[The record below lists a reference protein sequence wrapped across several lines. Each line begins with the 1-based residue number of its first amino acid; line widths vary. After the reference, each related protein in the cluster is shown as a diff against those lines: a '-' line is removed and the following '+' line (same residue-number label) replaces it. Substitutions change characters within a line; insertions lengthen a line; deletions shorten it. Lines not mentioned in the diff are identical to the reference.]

1 MFYTKPSTPAADPS
15 PIESITYT
23 KRGVDTTL
31 AHIISLH
38 AANNVID
45 ATYLSSD
52 SVTPSGEQLGD
63 TCRVEASLC
72 QAECCPQTGAA
83 STPICTHLSQLLRPH
98 DAGPT
103 RPRRAGH
110 SHDDGIVL
118 VLDERVLAE
127 RLRGGSATAWAGTRL
142 AGKRGEGGGAHTWT
156 SCALTGLVATTL
168 RAGADAWKERWAAGA
183 RRPRAR
189 DFLSI
194 WGGRTSRTTRR
205 RRERASWRLLAF
217 VLSDSVTTLRHP

>member
-1 MFYTKPSTPAADPS
+1 MSAWPPRLALSTPELTPSAALIP
-15 PIESITYT
+15 PC
-23 KRGVDTTL
+23 KRS
-31 AHIISLH
+31 AYISLPGIYSH
-38 AANNVID
+38 GLNK
-45 ATYLSSD
+45 THLCSD
-52 SVTPSGEQLGD
+52 GVTPSGEEFRD
-63 TCRVEASLC
+63 TRRVEASLR
-72 QAECCPQTGAA
+72 QAECCPQTGTT
-83 STPICTHLSQLLRPH
+83 STPMCTHLSQLVRPC

-189 DFLSI
+189 DFLSM
-194 WGGRTSRTTRR
+194 
-205 RRERASWRLLAF
+205 
-217 VLSDSVTTLRHP
+217 